1 MKCGANMATK
11 NINMANFGQTG
22 KSFSSQVRN
31 TFSHGYYRKPKPETQ
46 LKNRDENM
54 KLYSTE
60 IKWLKEN
67 LFILKD
73 DKFMIDMYTILITGS
88 RKMSPKMISAVRT
101 NMNSPQYD
109 TVKMIERQ
117 EKIKPILE
125 KINMVL
131 ELVKEVDEGKDDY
144 YIKNYSAKPFVTS
157 IMSQLKKRGKLSE
170 KQMAGLNKVY
180 KRYMKMKENKDV

>member
-1 MKCGANMATK
+1 MVG
-11 NINMANFGQTG
+11 
-22 KSFSSQVRN
+22 S
-31 TFSHGYYRKPKPETQ
+31 YYRKTNPETK
-46 LKNRDENM
+46 LKNREEYK

-60 IKWLKEN
+60 IEWLKEN

-88 RKMSPKMISAVRT
+88 RKMSPKMIEAVRR

-109 TVKMIERQ
+109 TVAMIERQ

-125 KINMVL
+125 KIHMVL
-131 ELVKEVDEGKDDY
+131 ELVKEVDEGKDPY
-144 YIKNYSAKPFVTS
+144 YVANYSALSFVTS
-157 IMSQLKKRGKLSE
+157 IMNQLKTRGKLSE

-180 KRYMKMKENKDV
+180 KKYMKMKENKDV

>member
-1 MKCGANMATK
+1 MVA
-11 NINMANFGQTG
+11 
-22 KSFSSQVRN
+22 S
-31 TFSHGYYRKPKPETQ
+31 YYRKTKPETK
-46 LKNRDENM
+46 LKNREEYK

-67 LFILKD
+67 LNLLKG

-88 RKMSPKMISAVRT
+88 RKMTPKMITAVRT

-109 TVKMIERQ
+109 VVTMIERQ

-125 KINMVL
+125 KIQMVL
-131 ELVKEVDEGKDDY
+131 ELVKEMDTGKDDY
-144 YIKNYSAKPFVTS
+144 YIKNYSALSFVTS
-157 IMSQLKKRGKLSE
+157 IMNQLKTRGKLSE

-180 KRYMKMKENKDV
+180 KKYMKMKENKDV

>member
-1 MKCGANMATK
+1 MVGN
-11 NINMANFGQTG
+11 
-22 KSFSSQVRN
+22 
-31 TFSHGYYRKPKPETQ
+31 YYHKPKPETK
-46 LKNRDENM
+46 LKNREEYK

-73 DKFMIDMYTILITGS
+73 DKFMIDMYTILVTGS
-88 RKMSPKMISAVRT
+88 RKMTPKMITAVRT
-101 NMNSPQYD
+101 NMNSPRYD
-109 TVKMIERQ
+109 TVTMIERQ

-144 YIKNYSAKPFVTS
+144 YIKNYSPLSFVSS
-157 IMSQLKKRGKLSE
+157 IMGQLKKRGKLSE

-180 KRYMKMKENKDV
+180 KRYMKMKGNKDV

>member
-1 MKCGANMATK
+1 MRCGVSMV
-11 NINMANFGQTG
+11 
-22 KSFSSQVRN
+22 SS
-31 TFSHGYYRKPKPETQ
+31 YYRKTNPETK
-46 LKNRDENM
+46 LKNRDEYK

-67 LFILKD
+67 LNLLKD

-88 RKMSPKMISAVRT
+88 RKMSPKMITAVRT

-109 TVKMIERQ
+109 TVTMIERQ

-125 KINMVL
+125 KIQMVL
-131 ELVKEVDEGKDDY
+131 ELVKGVDDGKDDY
-144 YIKNYSAKPFVTS
+144 YIKNYSPLSFVTS
-157 IMSQLKKRGKLSE
+157 IMNQLKTRGKLSE

-180 KRYMKMKENKDV
+180 KKYIKMKENKDV

>member
-1 MKCGANMATK
+1 MVA
-11 NINMANFGQTG
+11 
-22 KSFSSQVRN
+22 S
-31 TFSHGYYRKPKPETQ
+31 YYRKTSPETKR
-46 LKNRDENM
+46 KNREEYKN
-54 KLYSTE
+54 LYLTE
-60 IKWLKEN
+60 ITWLKDN
-67 LFILKD
+67 LILLKD

-88 RKMSPKMISAVRT
+88 RKMSPKMITAVRT

-109 TVKMIERQ
+109 IVTMIERQ

-144 YIKNYSAKPFVTS
+144 YVKNYSALSFVTS
-157 IMSQLKKRGKLSE
+157 IMGQLKKRGKLSE

-180 KRYMKMKENKDV
+180 KKYMKMKENKDV